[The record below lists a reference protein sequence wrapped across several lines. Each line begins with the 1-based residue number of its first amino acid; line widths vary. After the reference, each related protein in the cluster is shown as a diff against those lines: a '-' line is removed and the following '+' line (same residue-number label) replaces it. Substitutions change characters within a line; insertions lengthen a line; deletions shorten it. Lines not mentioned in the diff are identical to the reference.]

1 MQKAIDSG
9 YNVIYLHSVG
19 SSTTRAIQIE
29 LQANEDNYDTFDL
42 WPYTS
47 SVKVSDDLVA
57 MTDDAESSKRDRT
70 NSSLHIKL
78 VLKTE

>member
-1 MQKAIDSG
+1 MIPSLRRLKNRASFRSNFTSNVEKAEAVKSPIAFEKKW
-9 YNVIYLHSVG
+9 N
-19 SSTTRAIQIE
+19 
-29 LQANEDNYDTFDL
+29 F
-42 WPYTS
+42 S

-57 MTDDAESSKRDRT
+57 MTDDAESSKRERT